1 MHSIRTRVLD
11 DTSLPGT
18 RGSGRTPRFES
29 LMRRSARALRGSD
42 ARVPAERA
50 DRLGAWRARDRR
62 GSSSARRQPCLGAHG
77 AELWLK
83 SGLEAHARSV
93 VPGCRPGEPS
103 LCAGVHGDRSSVRQ
117 GRGQR
122 RGGLGCASRFPTGR
136 SSFSGALA
144 LLGRPA
150 GRSLPDGRDQADD
163 GDRRAR
169 SRLHPERAARRTRS
183 RRRMLG
189 GARTN
194 RAPGPSRAAAPS
206 RSTLFAGLDISGGFG
221 RPTRVGGD
229 YYGYVAMAD
238 GSLGIAIADVAG
250 TAWARRSTWR
260 SRRAHCSRKRATS
273 SSAGD
278 VLRPASTKFWRST
291 SPPPTCSPRSFSR
304 GSSRTDV
311 ASSGR
316 TPGHNPPLLLRAN
329 RRGRA
334 AGSRAARHSG
344 SSPGPAGATS
354 INASAPDDVSCFT
367 PMGSSRRGTVR
378 GSSSGRSGSI
388 EAARRPAA
396 STPRRFGENVLEAL
410 CPAHRCDARRR
421 RRHARRRDAA
431 LRSRRTHERRR
442 TESSSSTTT
451 PSSGGLSSSSCS
463 EEGYQPATAADT
475 EEGLRALESCPP
487 DLIFL
492 DVTMPGKDGLTW
504 CAELKS
510 DPRYARD
517 PDRAA
522 VRARTG
528 ARPRAGAWRRVPRSL
543 MTKALFAASSSKRRV
558 VRQLLGRG

>member
-221 RPTRVGGD
+221 RRTRVGGD

-250 TAWARRSTWR
+250 TASARRSTWR

-278 VLRPASTKFWRST
+278 VLGPASTKFWRST

-304 GSSRTDV
+304 GSSRTGV
-311 ASSGR
+311 ASCGR
-316 TPGHNPPLLLRAN
+316 TRATTRRCILRRE
-329 RRGRA
+329 RRGRV

-354 INASAPDDVSCFT
+354 INASAPGDVLVLYT
-367 PMGSSRRGTVR
+367 DGLIEAGTVR
-378 GSSSGRSGSI
+378 GSSSGRTGSI
-388 EAARRPAA
+388 EAARRARRDGR
-396 STPRRFGENVLEAL
+396 RRFGRTCWKRSARHTGTTPVEDDVTLVVATR
-410 CPAHRCDARRR
+410 RCDRGGRMSAGAPNPHRRR
-421 RRHARRRDAA
+421 RRLHPASARVHPAARRG
-431 LRSRRTHERRR
+431 TK
-442 TESSSSTTT
+442 
-451 PSSGGLSSSSCS
+451 
-463 EEGYQPATAADT
+463 PATAADT
-475 EEGLRALESCPP
+475 EEGLARARVVPARP
-487 DLIFL
+487 DLPGRHDARQGRA
-492 DVTMPGKDGLTW
+492 DVVRR
-504 CAELKS
+504 AE
-510 DPRYARD
+510 ARS
-517 PDRAA
+517 AL
-522 VRARTG
+522 RT
-528 ARPRAGAWRRVPRSL
+528 RSRSCCCPRADRSATATQALGVGAQRIS
-543 MTKALFAASSSKRRV
+543 
-558 VRQLLGRG
+558 